1 MRTALL
7 IAIPGGAIVTA
18 FMWRISQLLS
28 PDAIAMAIGL
38 TLGVLS
44 IIPSMWLITLAR
56 GRDAQDDYAGPDYID
71 VQPTY
76 ADQVTPYTHAFRRA
90 VSLQPLLPR
99 QNPDEVLRTYLD
111 QMETAPNRQA
121 EIDQL
126 RAASDP
132 IAAQEATR

>member
-1 MRTALL
+1 MQTALL
-7 IAIPGGAIVTA
+7 IAIPGGAA
-18 FMWRISQLLS
+18 FTLFAWSLS
-28 PDAIAMAIGL
+28 RLSSDAVALALGL

-44 IIPSMWLITLAR
+44 IIPSLWLVTLAR
-56 GRDAQDDYAGPDYID
+56 GRDAEDYAGPDYID

-99 QNPDEVLRTYLD
+99 QDPDVVLRTYLD

-126 RAASDP
+126 RAALNY
-132 IAAQEATR
+132 IEAQEVTR